1 MNECMLN
8 DTTNVNCRLG
18 CPGCAY
24 CGAITKEDLK
34 NYKYQQEWL
43 KDRIDTYNEQKTM
56 WFSITQNWDN
66 MPHGNS
72 EVMDKMAESV
82 AKLIDEYSEL
92 IEKLKEQQE
101 KQNEIVEIIDML
113 DFPYKTILYKYYIQ
127 DKSLV
132 KVADEM
138 HYNYETIRHLNGI
151 AIQKFEEEAKKLNQT
166 QNNTAKHI

>member
-1 MNECMLN
+1 MGEIK
-8 DTTNVNCRLG
+8 NCET
-18 CPGCAY
+18 
-24 CGAITKEDLK
+24 ITKEDLK

-92 IEKLKEQQE
+92 IEKLKEQQK
-101 KQNEIVEIIDML
+101 KQNEIVRIIDML
-113 DFPYKTILYKYYIQ
+113 DFPFKIILYKYYIQ

-138 HYNYETIRHLNGI
+138 HYTYEYARELNGI
-151 AIQKFEEEAKKLNQT
+151 ALQKFEKKCNDLQEPTETYN
-166 QNNTAKHI
+166 

>member
-1 MNECMLN
+1 MGEIK
-8 DTTNVNCRLG
+8 NCET
-18 CPGCAY
+18 
-24 CGAITKEDLK
+24 ITKEDLK

-92 IEKLKEQQE
+92 IEKLKEQQK
-101 KQNEIVEIIDML
+101 KQNEIVRIIDML
-113 DFPYKTILYKYYIQ
+113 DFPYKTILYRYYI
-127 DKSLV
+127 KGETLV

-138 HYNYETIRHLNGI
+138 NLSYDYVKRANGY
-151 AIQKFEEEAKKLNQT
+151 AVQKFEKKAKELEL
-166 QNNTAKHI
+166 